1 MGGAIVQPASEDFV
15 WFKGMKQ
22 SNSCPPAAG
31 EASIQTMKV
40 HLDKREHTLETDRLN
55 ANSRDPEKTVHKGQ
69 HPQEQARGPDW
80 IHSHLQRQRA
90 ANTCL
95 PPSQKCHC
103 ELLIR
108 NIDSKLTW

>member
-55 ANSRDPEKTVHKGQ
+55 ANSRDPEKLFTKVSIHKNKQGAQIGYILICSAKELQILVCLHHKNATVSSWF
-69 HPQEQARGPDW
+69 E
-80 IHSHLQRQRA
+80 
-90 ANTCL
+90 T
-95 PPSQKCHC
+95 
-103 ELLIR
+103 
-108 NIDSKLTW
+108 